1 MRRSWMNS
9 KSAFKQVREEVMFVN
24 TGKKYDD
31 LALRSAD
38 GLSKVVYSL
47 DIFKNNIR
55 LSSSVIC

>member
-1 MRRSWMNS
+1 MNS

-47 DIFKNNIR
+47 DIFKNNIQF
-55 LSSSVIC
+55 SSSVIC